1 MKTFIKEFSGA
12 AMVLS
17 FMLCYVPQI
26 LKIIKH
32 ESSKDISPIM
42 IFLGISGYTFG
53 LIYMLCTGFGI
64 WWFLNYVS
72 GIITSAVLLFYWYK
86 HK

>member
-1 MKTFIKEFSGA
+1 MEDGAGADVAGKIMTDFIKEFSGA

-26 LKIIKH
+26 MKIIKH

-42 IFLGISGYTFG
+42 IWLGISGYTLS
-53 LIYMLCTGFGI
+53 LIHISEPTRPY
-64 WWFLNYVS
+64 
-72 GIITSAVLLFYWYK
+72 
-86 HK
+86 